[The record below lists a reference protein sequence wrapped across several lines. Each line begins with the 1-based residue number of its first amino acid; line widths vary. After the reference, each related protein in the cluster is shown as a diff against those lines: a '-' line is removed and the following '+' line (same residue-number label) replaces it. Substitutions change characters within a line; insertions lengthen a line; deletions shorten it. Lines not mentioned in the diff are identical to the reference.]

1 MNLKALW
8 LASVF
13 SLFFTHG
20 FAQKRENIRFE
31 NLTIQQGLS
40 QSSVFDIHQ
49 DRLGYLW
56 VGTMDGVDRYDG
68 YTFKKYTHFLDDST
82 TLARGW
88 VMSLTEKKNGDMILG
103 TSLGNI
109 SWLNKKTGKFQNF
122 ENKSREILKKKLKV
136 AILPSAYG
144 AVLSL
149 HLESN
154 QKILWCATNGLG
166 LLRVDLSTGEQRAMA
181 PLTLIRNAKLE
192 LADQVI
198 FSISPLDDRTL
209 LLSTGN
215 GLKVFDIRTE
225 KIVFQSL
232 RTNQPAEQNTCFDAI
247 SVGQGRYWLG
257 TQQGIF
263 ELKKVANTY
272 QVNKVQLPGLDLS
285 KVTIPSLMLDKKS
298 GEVWFSAIGVGI
310 YVYQFANQQWK
321 LLTNTNEIRLDK
333 CRFDRI
339 LQDKNGVIWIG
350 TDTYGLLSYD
360 PGKNKFGLYAKEAT
374 KNVGLGFYSTWGG
387 YIDKDQNLW
396 IGNADAGQNSVAFI
410 DRKTN
415 QKTLVPVMRGE
426 ADVNPLYHIRGDL
439 HGNIWLYVNTKE
451 GRKLFIKK
459 PKDKSFTLFKIPIP
473 DSVYMKKYL
482 GSLSHYLTRS
492 GDLIKGGYRVQ
503 WLSDAN
509 GKPIFRDYAE
519 KISQM
524 PDSVRVF
531 SRDTDYTYLFSLNHL
546 YRWNERSNE
555 IQRIT
560 QKPMGLGGKTV
571 VSSFTVHEGR
581 YFYFPTYGSGILKYD
596 IKTQKISYLNQRN
609 GLMTSSFYDIYKDK
623 AGFMWLGSNY
633 GIVRLNP
640 KTDDLRIFTPSDGVQ
655 GFEFNAN
662 SSFQNDLGEI
672 IFSGVNGVSVF
683 NPEDIRD
690 NSLAPRILIQSLKTN
705 KQNWILDDDQLDSQ
719 IVLNADE
726 KVVSFDFIALN
737 FRNATQN
744 RYAYRLVGYDKDWV
758 YCGDRRFTTY
768 TNLPAGEYVFQV
780 KGSNNDG
787 VWNEQGASIRIKV
800 LPPWYLT
807 WWAFGLYILM
817 VGFAIR
823 YLVVYR
829 EHIQRKKMEERRKN
843 SELKAAQDLQKSML
857 PKEYPKR
864 KDLAIHAF
872 IRASTEVGGDYY
884 DFFEQEDGT
893 LFVVCG
899 DATGHGTTSGMMV
912 SITKAGLNG
921 IEPKMP
927 NLILGQLNKVIKRV
941 DLGVLR
947 MSLNIAKFDSDHMY
961 LASAAMPPMYHF
973 VAKTGLVEE
982 IQQINLPLGGLKNE
996 TFDLI
1001 TRPFEEG
1008 DVLVQLSDG
1017 IPEAPNLGGEM
1028 FDYEALA
1035 ALIQQHGHASIQDLH
1050 AAIMEAVDAWLGGQH
1065 NPDDITLVITKK
1077 Q

>member
-1 MNLKALW
+1 MNFRILG
-8 LASVF
+8 LACACIM
-13 SLFFTHG
+13 FFFVG
-20 FAQKRENIRFE
+20 QAQKSENIRFE
-31 NLTIQQGLS
+31 NLSIQQGLS

-82 TLARGW
+82 TLSRGW
-88 VMSLTEKKNGDMILG
+88 VMSLTEKKNGDIIVG
-103 TSLGNI
+103 TSLGSI
-109 SWLNKKTGKFQNF
+109 SSLNKKTGKFQNY
-122 ENKSREILKKKLKV
+122 ENTFREILRKRLKLPS
-136 AILPSAYG
+136 LPSAYG

-149 HLESN
+149 YLETN

-192 LADQVI
+192 LADQII
-198 FSISPLDDRTL
+198 FSISPLDEQTL

-232 RTNQPAEQNTCFDAI
+232 RTNLPAEQNTCYEAI
-247 SVGQGRYWLG
+247 PVGQGRFWLG

-263 ELKKVANTY
+263 EFKKTNQSF

-310 YVYQFANQQWK
+310 YVYQLANQQWK
-321 LLTNTNEIRLDK
+321 LLRNTNEIRLDK

-350 TDTYGLLSYD
+350 TDTYGLLAYD
-360 PGKNKFGLYAKEAT
+360 PGKNKFGLFAKEAT
-374 KNVGLGFYSTWGG
+374 KNVGLGFYSTWGSF
-387 YIDKDQNLW
+387 IDKDQNLW
-396 IGNADAGQNSVAFI
+396 IGNADAGQSSVAFI
-410 DRKTN
+410 DRKTG
-415 QKTLVPVMRGE
+415 QKTMVPVMRGD
-426 ADVNPLYHIRGDL
+426 ADLNPLYHIRGDL
-439 HGNIWLYVNTKE
+439 GGNIWLYVTTKE
-451 GRKLFIKK
+451 GRKLFLKK
-459 PKDKSFTLFKIPIP
+459 PKDKVFSPFKLPIP
-473 DSVYMKKYL
+473 DSVYMKKYA

-503 WLSDAN
+503 WLSDAH
-509 GKPIFRDYAE
+509 GKPIFRDYVE
-519 KISQM
+519 KVSQM
-524 PDSVRVF
+524 PDSIRVF
-531 SRDTDYTYLFSLNHL
+531 CRDKDFTYLYSLNHL

-560 QKPMGLGGKTV
+560 QKPIGLGGKTM
-571 VSSFTVHEGR
+571 VSSFAVHEGR
-581 YFYFPTYGSGILKYD
+581 FFYFPTYGSGILKYD
-596 IKTQKISYLNQRN
+596 VKTQKISYLNQRN
-609 GLMTSSFYDIYKDK
+609 GLSTSSFYDIYKDRS
-623 AGFMWLGSNY
+623 GMMWLSSNY

-640 KTDDLRIFTPSDGVQ
+640 ATDDIRVFTPSDGVQ

-662 SSFQNDLGEI
+662 SSFQQDSGEI
-672 IFSGVNGVSVF
+672 IFAGVNGVNVL
-683 NPEDIRD
+683 NPLEIKD
-690 NSLAPRILIQSLKTN
+690 NSIAPRVLIQSLKTN
-705 KQNWILDDDQLDSQ
+705 QQNWIIDDDQFDTQ
-719 IVLNADE
+719 IVLNAEE
-726 KVVSFDFIALN
+726 KAVSFDFIALN
-737 FRNATQN
+737 FRNATLN

-758 YCGDRRFTTY
+758 FCGDRRFTTY

-807 WWAFGLYILM
+807 WWALVIYVILLTM
-817 VGFAIR
+817 GIR
-823 YLVVYR
+823 YLVAYR
-829 EHIQRKKMEERRKN
+829 EQIQRKKMEERRKN

-927 NLILGQLNKVIKRV
+927 NLILEQLNQVIKRV

-947 MSLNIAKFDSDHMY
+947 MSLNMVKFDADHMY

-982 IQQINLPLGGLKNE
+982 IQQINLPLGGLKKE
-996 TFDLI
+996 TFDLV
-1001 TRPFEEG
+1001 TRPFEQG

-1017 IPEAPNLGGEM
+1017 IPEAPNPQGEM
-1028 FDYEALA
+1028 FDYDTLA
-1035 ALIQQHGHASIQDLH
+1035 QLIQQHGRSSIQELH